1 MPQIITVMLVD
12 DDPNTLAFLEAWL
25 TDNCDLP
32 YRFQIL
38 GKAFS
43 GNEAIKQ
50 LQNAQP
56 DLMIL
61 DLNMPETSGMIVAR
75 FAKTLS
81 PTPRILLYSGYDD
94 LLEWQDTAHEHIR
107 GYVIKNSPIEKLE
120 MAVEKIL
127 AGDIFWDPLVYYHMH
142 QKSRMARKPLVWKEE
157 LTERE
162 QEIFILFCNG
172 HKQTQMA
179 KELDLSIN
187 TIKTHLRNICQK
199 ANCADLEQLR
209 QILF

>member
-1 MPQIITVMLVD
+1 MQQIITVMLVD
-12 DDPNTLAFLEAWL
+12 DDPNTLDFLEAWL

-38 GKAFS
+38 GKARS

-127 AGDIFWDPLVYYHMH
+127 AGDIFWDPLVYYKMH
-142 QKSRMARKPLVWKEE
+142 QKSHAPREQFVWKET

-162 QEIFILFCNG
+162 QEIFALFCKG
-172 HKQTQMA
+172 HTPTQMA
-179 KELDLSIN
+179 NQLNLSIN

-199 ANCADLEQLR
+199 ANCADIEKLR
-209 QILF
+209 QLIF

>member
-38 GKAFS
+38 GKALS

-50 LQNAQP
+50 LKNAQP

-75 FAKTLS
+75 FAKTLT
-81 PTPRILLYSGYDD
+81 PAPRILLYSGYDD

-127 AGDIFWDPLVYYHMH
+127 AGDLFWDPLVYYHMH
-142 QKSRMARKPLVWKEE
+142 QKSHAPREQLVWKEA

-162 QEIFILFCNG
+162 QDIFALFCKG
-172 HKQTQMA
+172 HTPTQMA
-179 KELDLSIN
+179 NQLNLSIN

-199 ANCADLEQLR
+199 ANCADIEKLR
-209 QILF
+209 QLIF

>member
-1 MPQIITVMLVD
+1 MQPIIKVMLVD

-38 GKAFS
+38 GKALS
-43 GNEAIKQ
+43 GNEAIQQ
-50 LQNAQP
+50 LKNVQP

-94 LLEWQDTAHEHIR
+94 LLEWQDTVHEHIR
-107 GYVIKNSPIEKLE
+107 GYVIKNSPVEKLE

-127 AGDIFWDPLVYYHMH
+127 AGDLFWDPLVYYHMH
-142 QKSRMARKPLVWKEE
+142 QKSHEPRKPLVWKEE
-157 LTERE
+157 LTDRE
-162 QEIFILFCNG
+162 QDIFALFCKG
-172 HKQTQMA
+172 HTPTQMA
-179 KELDLSIN
+179 NQLNLSIN
-187 TIKTHLRNICQK
+187 TIKTHLKNICQK
-199 ANCADLEQLR
+199 ANCADIAKLR
-209 QILF
+209 QLVF